1 MSQTLTTEQI
11 EKILNTYKAKKERE
25 RTYYHAVKKTDAE
38 FVAQNRERA
47 KAHYNKNKD
56 IKKIKYES
64 DKEYLKSK
72 SLYNY
77 YKKRDDLAKFET
89 KYPDKVHLLK
99 NRGVY

>member
-25 RTYYHAVKKTDAE
+25 HNYYHSVKKTDAE

-47 KAHYNKNKD
+47 RAHYNNNKD

-64 DKEYLKSK
+64 DKEYLKCK
-72 SLYNY
+72 SLHNY
-77 YKKRDDLAKFET
+77 YKKRDLITKFEE
-89 KYPDKVHLLK
+89 KHPEKVHLLK
-99 NRGVY
+99 TRGVY